1 MEMEFT
7 TEDKIISM
15 VGCGQQ
21 DTNLGCIT
29 KERMGGPGYLLSL

>member
-15 VGCGQQ
+15 VGCRQH
-21 DTNLGCIT
+21 DTNRVFIT
-29 KERMGGPGYLLSL
+29 KERMGGPGYMISL